1 MIHPCCNFDWLNHLE
16 KELSLGRLNR
26 NKTKKQKNGK
36 PRLARCNLSP
46 HTAAGLSLGWLND
59 TLLHVERWFLGWN
72 GRTVVT
78 EWPAIECSMCEQ
90 KEGGR
95 NGDKFNV

>member
-1 MIHPCCNFDWLNHLE
+1 LDHLE

-26 NKTKKQKNGK
+26 NKTKKNKKKENHDWLGVIF
-36 PRLARCNLSP
+36 PP
-46 HTAAGLSLGWLND
+46 HTAVGLSLGWLNGI
-59 TLLHVERWFLGWN
+59 LLHVERWFLGWN

-95 NGDKFNV
+95 NRDKFNV